1 MDVSAAR
8 ERGGIS
14 ARAFSLGVFGVTAAF
29 GLFCLGL
36 QYTPDS
42 LHYLSVA
49 RGLLS
54 GSGLSGTLLAVDT
67 AAPRPLDLWPP
78 LFPMAWAALLWLG
91 PDAAVITLHLLCFAV
106 LAGALFSMAPAGQG
120 ARYLWTCAVLIILYR
135 PFGHVAAAA
144 WSEPLCVA
152 LLALALAR
160 EVRGADGAGRSF
172 LVGALLGLA
181 VLTRYAALFV
191 VPGLLSWRFVW
202 AREAGGPW
210 RRHVVNAVALGA
222 GLGLVVA
229 PWFIRNV
236 ALFGQALGP
245 PRAPRGAGLVA
256 SLLSGVE
263 TLLGDASFGAFGV
276 LCVAATVW
284 LLLPALRG
292 VKGALPPDDALA
304 RLRPAALMAVS
315 YVAGLFWSA
324 TRTQMDTLDGRL
336 LAPLGVGLLP
346 VTAAV
351 LVALVE
357 RSRLMSAP
365 VLVATGVVV
374 VAGHLWAP
382 LHARVRQPR
391 QGFHHLR
398 ERIAPVPAWVEAH
411 VTERDLLLGPQLWWV
426 HPFSRAPVVADGYP
440 ERGFLTLQTLGPYLR
455 EHGAAYERFFWLGT
469 QPPPVD
475 AASFEVVEVA
485 RLETNAYWSTVWN
498 AVWEI
503 RPAGRVT
510 PMDRHKARPAP

>member
-8 ERGGIS
+8 ERGGIP
-14 ARAFSLGVFGVTAAF
+14 ARAFWPGVFGVTAAF
-29 GLFCLGL
+29 SLFCLGVE
-36 QYTPDS
+36 YTPDS

-49 RGLLS
+49 RGLVS

-67 AAPRPLDLWPP
+67 AMPRPLDLWPP

-91 PDAAVITLHLLCFAV
+91 PDAAVITLHLLCFAA
-106 LAGALFSMAPAGQG
+106 LAAALFSMAPEGQG
-120 ARYLWTCAVLIILYR
+120 ARYLWTCAVLIVLYR

-160 EVRGADGAGRSF
+160 EVRGADSAGRSF

-191 VPGLLSWRFVW
+191 LPGLLWWRFVR
-202 AREAGGPW
+202 AREAGGA
-210 RRHVVNAVALGA
+210 RRHAVHALALGA

-229 PWFIRNV
+229 PWFVRNV
-236 ALFGQALGP
+236 ALFGRALGP
-245 PRAPRGAGLVA
+245 PRAPRGVGLVS
-256 SLLSGVE
+256 SLLSGVD
-263 TLLGDASFGAFGV
+263 TLLGEASFGAFGV

-284 LLLPALRG
+284 LLMRAPRG
-292 VKGALPPDDALA
+292 VLREHLPDAALE

-315 YVAGLFWSA
+315 YVAGLFWTA

-336 LAPLGVGLLP
+336 LAPLGVGLVP

-351 LVALVE
+351 LVSLVE
-357 RSRLMSAP
+357 RSRLMSPP
-365 VLVATGVVV
+365 VLVTTGVVV

-391 QGFHHLR
+391 QGFNHLR
-398 ERIAPVPAWVEAH
+398 ERIAPLPAWVEAH

-426 HPFSRAPVVADGYP
+426 HPFARAPVVADGYP
-440 ERGFLTLQTLGPYLR
+440 ERGFLTRQTLGPYLR
-455 EHGAAYERFFWLGT
+455 QHGAAYERFFWFDT
-469 QPPPVD
+469 RPPPVD
-475 AASFEVVEVA
+475 AAAFEAVEVA
-485 RLETNAYWSTVWN
+485 RLEMNAYWSTVWN
-498 AVWEI
+498 TVWEI
-503 RPAGRVT
+503 RPVDRASPVDGRE
-510 PMDRHKARPAP
+510 AAPAP

>member
-1 MDVSAAR
+1 MDDSVAR
-8 ERGGIS
+8 ERGGFP
-14 ARAFSLGVFGVTAAF
+14 ARAFWLGVFGVTAAF
-29 GLFCLGL
+29 SLFCLGVE
-36 QYTPDS
+36 YTPDS

-67 AAPRPLDLWPP
+67 AMPRPLDLWPP

-91 PDAAVITLHLLCFAV
+91 PDAAVVTLHLLCFAV
-106 LAGALFSMAPAGQG
+106 LAAALFSMAPDGQG
-120 ARYLWTCAVLIILYR
+120 ARYIWTCAVLIVLYR

-160 EVRGADGAGRSF
+160 EVRGADSAGRSF

-191 VPGLLSWRFVW
+191 LPGLLLWRFVR
-202 AREAGGPW
+202 AREAGAAAAC
-210 RRHVVNAVALGA
+210 RACTGA
-222 GLGLVVA
+222 GGGARTCGGAVVR
-229 PWFIRNV
+229 PERCV
-236 ALFGQALGP
+236 VR
-245 PRAPRGAGLVA
+245 PRHGAAEGTTWRGALVLAAQWGGDPVGGGVLRRVRCSLRGGHGVAADAHAARCSGERSPDA
-256 SLLSGVE
+256 SLE
-263 TLLGDASFGAFGV
+263 
-276 LCVAATVW
+276 
-284 LLLPALRG
+284 
-292 VKGALPPDDALA
+292 

-315 YVAGLFWSA
+315 YVAGLFWTA

-336 LAPLGVGLLP
+336 LAPLGVGLVP

-351 LVALVE
+351 LVSLVE
-357 RSRLMSAP
+357 RSRLMSP
-365 VLVATGVVV
+365 QVLIITGVVV

-391 QGFHHLR
+391 LGLQHLR
-398 ERIAPVPAWVEAH
+398 ERVAPLPAWVEAH

-440 ERGFLTLQTLGPYLR
+440 ERGFLTRQTLGAYLLR
-455 EHGAAYERFFWLGT
+455 HGAAYERFFWFDT
-469 QPPPVD
+469 RPPPVD
-475 AASFEVVEVA
+475 AAVFEAVEVA
-485 RLETNAYWSTVWN
+485 RLETNAYWSTVWST
-498 AVWEI
+498 VWEI
-503 RPAGRVT
+503 RPVGRASPV
-510 PMDRHKARPAP
+510 DGREAVPAP